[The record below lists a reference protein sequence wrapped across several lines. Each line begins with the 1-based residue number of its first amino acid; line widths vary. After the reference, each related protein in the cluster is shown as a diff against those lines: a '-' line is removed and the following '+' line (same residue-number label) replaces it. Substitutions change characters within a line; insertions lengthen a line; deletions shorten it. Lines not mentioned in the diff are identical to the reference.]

1 MKRILFKELTRIRL
15 VLVLLLG
22 ASLGMSLA
30 GCHSGTMRGVGSDV
44 EKLGQKMEK

>member
-1 MKRILFKELTRIRL
+1 MKKITFKKLARIKL
-15 VLVLLLG
+15 VVVLLIG
-22 ASLGMSLA
+22 ANMGALLA

>member
-1 MKRILFKELTRIRL
+1 MSVAFKKLARMKL
-15 VLVLLLG
+15 VMVLLLG
-22 ASLGMSLA
+22 TSIGTLLG